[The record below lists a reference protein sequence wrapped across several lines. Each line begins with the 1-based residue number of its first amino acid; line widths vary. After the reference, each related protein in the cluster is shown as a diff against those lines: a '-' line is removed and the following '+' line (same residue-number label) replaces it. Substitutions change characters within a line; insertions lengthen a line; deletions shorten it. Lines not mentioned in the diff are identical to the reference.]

1 MREIVERG
9 EPVCDSVYRSHTAA
23 NIMRHASINGI
34 MTAIRHQPR
43 LSRGEEREL
52 FRRLRGGDKAAAS
65 KLVTSHLRFVLHI
78 AKRYTSHGHP
88 LSDLIQEGTVGLLE
102 AVKRFNPDRDV
113 QLSTYAMWWI
123 RAAIQD
129 YVVRSRSLVKVGTTA
144 AQKSLFFNLRRRVGE
159 LVDGDGPSEEFA
171 RNLASRF
178 NTSVAEVFNFARR
191 IARPDQS
198 LDVATSRT
206 DDSTAMDQ
214 VRDQRPTPEDVLVAE
229 SEGQFWLERLGR
241 ALTALP
247 PRELLIIR
255 RRFLTEKAPSR
266 AALGAELGLSKERVR
281 QLEVRALARLQA
293 ILQPFR
299 DQAEAVMTPPLRHP

>member
-1 MREIVERG
+1 
-9 EPVCDSVYRSHTAA
+9 
-23 NIMRHASINGI
+23 MRHAAINRI
-34 MTAIRHQPR
+34 MRTVRGQPR

-52 FRRLRGGDKAAAS
+52 FQRLRSGDKAAAS

-78 AKRYTSHGHP
+78 AKRYARYGHP
-88 LSDLIQEGTVGLLE
+88 LADLIQEGTVGLLE

-159 LVDGDGPSEEFA
+159 MVDGDGPSEEFA
-171 RNLASRF
+171 RNLATRF
-178 NTSVAEVFNFARR
+178 NMSVAEIFNFARR
-191 IARPDQS
+191 VARPDQS
-198 LDVATSRT
+198 LDAATSQA
-206 DDSTAMDQ
+206 DGLSMIDQ
-214 VRDQRPTPEDVLVAE
+214 VQDERPTPEDVLVAE
-229 SEGQFWLERLGR
+229 SEGRFWLEKLGR
-241 ALTALP
+241 ALSALP
-247 PRELLIIR
+247 QRERDIIR

-281 QLEVRALARLQA
+281 QLEVRALERLQA
-293 ILQPFR
+293 ILQPLR
-299 DQAEAVMTPPLRHP
+299 DQADAVMNPQLRQP

>member
-1 MREIVERG
+1 M
-9 EPVCDSVYRSHTAA
+9 
-23 NIMRHASINGI
+23 MRHASINSV
-34 MTAIRHQPR
+34 MKSIRYQPR

-52 FRRLRGGDKAAAS
+52 LQRLRCGDSAAAS

-78 AKRYTSHGHP
+78 AKRYTSYGHP
-88 LSDLIQEGTVGLLE
+88 LADLIQEGTIGLLE

-159 LVDGDGPSEEFA
+159 MVDGDGPSEEFA

-178 NTSVAEVFNFARR
+178 NTSVAEIFSFARR

-198 LDVATSRT
+198 LDVAIGRDGET
-206 DDSTAMDQ
+206 TALDQ
-214 VRDQRPTPEDVLVAE
+214 VRDQRPTPEDVLVTE
-229 SEGQFWLERLGR
+229 SEGRFWLERLSR
-241 ALTALP
+241 ALSALP
-247 PRELLIIR
+247 PRELVIIR

-266 AALGAELGLSKERVR
+266 AVLGAELGLSKERVR
-281 QLEVRALARLQA
+281 QLEVRALERLKA
-293 ILQPFR
+293 ILQPLR
-299 DQAEAVMTPPLRHP
+299 DQAEAVMTPPIEQP